1 MFSDKD
7 YLRFLACF
15 DFLVGNGFLLDVL
28 LCVFAKKLQVESA
41 SAFIREKVGK
51 RTILSKPG
59 REEIQGERIMCLT
72 MGFYYLGSIMSLR
85 LKSYIEAKNEGK
97 TRTKK
102 SAGQGVGLA

>member
-1 MFSDKD
+1 
-7 YLRFLACF
+7 
-15 DFLVGNGFLLDVL
+15 
-28 LCVFAKKLQVESA
+28 
-41 SAFIREKVGK
+41 
-51 RTILSKPG
+51 
-59 REEIQGERIMCLT
+59 MCLT